1 MVLTRDDH
9 LCQACLSHD
18 RVTPANQVDHIV
30 PRAKGGTDDMDN
42 LQALCK
48 PCHDAKTKTETHMS
62 KRFVRD
68 DSWQPKP

>member
-9 LCQACLSHD
+9 LCQACLSRD

-42 LQALCK
+42 LQSLCK
-48 PCHDAKTKTETHMS
+48 PCHDAKSKTETHTS
-62 KRFVRD
+62 QRLTRND
-68 DSWQPKP
+68 GW